1 MEDNLE
7 PTNGPDE
14 LDDELQNEPVNE
26 LDDARKSSIAEHLD
40 DIFDDERDDL
50 QGGLPDDDYDAAAA
64 PPVLATAQ

>member
-50 QGGLPDDDYDAAAA
+50 QGGLPDDA
-64 PPVLATAQ
+64 